1 MPDSNPKLTQQLRST
16 RDALLVKRTDIFQR
30 IQALQAELDMN
41 ATQIE
46 STDNVMLMFNPE
58 HVALDVRSDADV
70 SPMVVV
76 GRRTLQL
83 VSSTAD
89 APVAQPPAEAGQ
101 NVQAKSKDASKGK
114 RNILKKNLSV
124 KEQIA
129 VIDAALGARSE
140 RDPASQAIS
149 DYFRKSGRNDTILK
163 ILESKDEPVNAATV
177 AKDYKALYPL
187 PDDSVAMRTL
197 HTSRIASALHYIKD
211 RGQAVRIAD
220 ERTNGK
226 GAENVRWELSKSYR
240 SELRKARVV
249 RRSKFNS
256 HSTLAAQPMGDEA
269 RIAAGAH

>member
-16 RDALLVKRTDIFQR
+16 RDSLLVKRTDIFQR
-30 IQALQAELDMN
+30 MQALQAELDMN

-70 SPMVVV
+70 APMLVV
-76 GRRTLQL
+76 GRRSLEL
-83 VSSTAD
+83 ASSVAD
-89 APVAQPPAEAGQ
+89 ATVAQPAAEAEQ
-101 NVQAKSKDASKGK
+101 KVSAKPKVATKAK
-114 RNILKKNLSV
+114 KTILNKKLSV

-129 VIDAALGARSE
+129 AVDAALGAKAE

-149 DYFRKSGRNDTILK
+149 EYFRKSGRNETILK

-187 PDDSVAMRTL
+187 PDDSAAIKAL

-211 RGQAVRIAD
+211 RGQATRIAD
-220 ERTNGK
+220 ERTDGK

-240 SELRKARVV
+240 SELRKTRTAGRL
-249 RRSKFNS
+249 KPNG
-256 HSTLAAQPMGDEA
+256 HSVLGSDSTGDEA
-269 RIAAGAH
+269 RIAVGAH

>member
-46 STDNVMLMFNPE
+46 STDNVMLMFNAE

-89 APVAQPPAEAGQ
+89 APVAQPPAEAEQ

-256 HSTLAAQPMGDEA
+256 RSTLAA
-269 RIAAGAH
+269 

>member
-1 MPDSNPKLTQQLRST
+1 MPDSNPKLTEQLRNT
-16 RDALLVKRTDIFQR
+16 REALLVKRTDIFQR
-30 IQALQAELDMN
+30 MQALQAELDMN

-70 SPMVVV
+70 TPMLVV
-76 GRRTLQL
+76 GRRSLEL
-83 VSSTAD
+83 ASSVADTA
-89 APVAQPPAEAGQ
+89 VAQPAVAAEQ
-101 NVQAKSKDASKGK
+101 KVSAKPKDTTKAKKS
-114 RNILKKNLSV
+114 ILNKKLTV

-129 VIDAALGARSE
+129 AVDAALGAKAE

-187 PDDSVAMRTL
+187 PEDSAAIRAL

-220 ERTNGK
+220 ERTDGK

-240 SELRKARVV
+240 SELRKARAVG
-249 RRSKFNS
+249 RSKSNG
-256 HSTLAAQPMGDEA
+256 HSALGLVPMGDEA
-269 RIAAGAH
+269 RIALGAH

>member
-1 MPDSNPKLTQQLRST
+1 MPDSNPKLTQQLRNT

-30 IQALQAELDMN
+30 MQALQAELDMN

-70 SPMVVV
+70 APMLVV
-76 GRRTLQL
+76 GRRSLEL
-83 VSSTAD
+83 ASSVADTA
-89 APVAQPPAEAGQ
+89 VAQPAAAAEQ
-101 NVQAKSKDASKGK
+101 QASAKPKDTTKAKK
-114 RNILKKNLSV
+114 NILNKKLTV

-129 VIDAALGARSE
+129 AVDAALGAKAE

-187 PDDSVAMRTL
+187 PDDSAAMRAL

-211 RGQAVRIAD
+211 RGQATRIAD
-220 ERTNGK
+220 ERTDGK

-240 SELRKARVV
+240 SELRKTRTVG
-249 RRSKFNS
+249 RSKSNG
-256 HSTLAAQPMGDEA
+256 HSALGLVTMGDEA
-269 RIAAGAH
+269 RIAVGAH